1 MNKLIYNF
9 RKSLSL
15 FLLGIALRINSHD
28 LCAIILRLNIRK
40 LKIIKYNNK
49 NLKKILIF
57 SKSGGNEDIKESF
70 QNYKNNNI
78 IFYWIPR
85 SFLKKFFFI
94 ILKVNNIKII
104 ILKYLIQKK

>member
-1 MNKLIYNF
+1 MYKLIYSL

-15 FLLGIALRINSHD
+15 FLLNIALKINSNI

-40 LKIIKYNNK
+40 LNTIKYNKK
-49 NLKKILIF
+49 NTKKILIF

-85 SFLKKFFFI
+85 SF
-94 ILKVNNIKII
+94 
-104 ILKYLIQKK
+104 